1 MAKALEYNLEEQAET
16 IIGPSAIVQ
25 GELTSEGSVTIQGQV
40 EGNITT
46 SQSVTITQN
55 AKVTAEIVAESAVI
69 GGEVQGHLNI
79 SGHLVLLSTARVS
92 ADITCPTL
100 KVEEGALYTGKC
112 AMAGN
117 TPAISSK
124 KDR

>member
-1 MAKALEYNLEEQAET
+1 MDRSLEYNLEEEAET

-25 GELTSEGSVTIQGQV
+25 GELTSEGSITIQGQV

-46 SQSVTITQN
+46 SQIVTITQN
-55 AKVTAEIVAESAVI
+55 AKVTAEVEAESAVI

-79 SGHLVLLSTARVS
+79 SARLVLLSTARVS

-112 AMAGN
+112 HMDSN
-117 TPAISSK
+117 TPAVISL
-124 KDR
+124 R